1 MGGFKGL
8 KNCSFCEYKNKL
20 TSQVRRH
27 ERQAHGDKAL
37 ECTINGCGARLPYN
51 RLARHV
57 REKHCLNN
65 EMENPNSPTKQTEEI
80 EKEKINDQNNEELI
94 KTEEEEEQFTD
105 ISLFVNKKAASGEFT
120 CPQCDKKF
128 KTGRYLRKHFN
139 QIHGDIKYK
148 KSIKE
153 KKYLCNW
160 PLCDKSFISASKLEG
175 HLNSHKG
182 EKPYGCEHC
191 GKNFSVKYELNRHLQ
206 KYHLLKLSQF
216 TEKIEELLDNN

>member
-1 MGGFKGL
+1 LKVSIVSSKLHFFK
-8 KNCSFCEYKNKL
+8 
-20 TSQVRRH
+20 R
-27 ERQAHGDKAL
+27 
-37 ECTINGCGARLPYN
+37 
-51 RLARHV
+51 
-57 REKHCLNN
+57 
-65 EMENPNSPTKQTEEI
+65 
-80 EKEKINDQNNEELI
+80 INDQDNEELI

-148 KSIKE
+148 KSVKE

-175 HLNSHKG
+175 HLNSHKGLILIEKIFFKFTFYKG